1 MKAQSLRAVQQKRQP
16 LCCAGPVL
24 SLARPDLLLMLELQ
38 VLLSADRLQHWAIA
52 LLINTVL
59 IALAQRLPLLTRAG
73 WVHAGVLGTL
83 LLGSLDWPGWW
94 AVVLYLALGSLVTRL
109 GYRRKQEQGLAEAR
123 GGRRGPENVWGS
135 AAIGA
140 ALALFSVWPTAPV
153 LLLKLGFAASFSAKL
168 GDTFG
173 SEIGK
178 RWGRHTVL
186 ITTLRPV
193 PPGTEGAISLEGT
206 AASLVG
212 SGLMALLMLELG
224 LLSGAASW
232 LLVTAVGLVATLL
245 ESLIGAGLQQRWRW
259 LSNELVNALQ
269 TAIAAVLAM
278 VAGLWFGLV

>member
-1 MKAQSLRAVQQKRQP
+1 M
-16 LCCAGPVL
+16 
-24 SLARPDLLLMLELQ
+24 
-38 VLLSADRLQHWAIA
+38 
-52 LLINTVL
+52 
-59 IALAQRLPLLTRAG
+59 
-73 WVHAGVLGTL
+73 
-83 LLGSLDWPGWW
+83 
-94 AVVLYLALGSLVTRL
+94 VTRL

-135 AAIGA
+135 AATGA
-140 ALALFSVWPTAPV
+140 ALALFSVWPSAPV

-224 LLSGAASW
+224 LLSWG
-232 LLVTAVGLVATLL
+232 G
-245 ESLIGAGLQQRWRW
+245 
-259 LSNELVNALQ
+259 ELVVGYRGGLGGHAPGESDRCWLAAAL
-269 TAIAAVLAM
+269 ALAEQ
-278 VAGLWFGLV
+278 